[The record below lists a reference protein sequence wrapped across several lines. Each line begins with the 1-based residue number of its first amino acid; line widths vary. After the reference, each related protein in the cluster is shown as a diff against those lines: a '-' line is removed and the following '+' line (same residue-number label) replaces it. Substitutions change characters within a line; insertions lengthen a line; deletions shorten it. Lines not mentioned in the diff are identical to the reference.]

1 MQAPFFVGRAPGETI
16 AKILRLYLIDA
27 QSIITVTYREKI
39 KRGSIMKIKLQPQIG
54 AAYEELTIDK
64 PVTVRELADRYQ
76 PELPY
81 RVLLAN
87 VDGKDEE
94 LTFLLHRDCSVRL
107 LDMRTY
113 SANLVYQH
121 SLSLIYLKA
130 VMDVLGDM
138 AVEIENSLNKGLYTE
153 IKTPEP
159 ITAEQI
165 AAVEGRMH
173 ELVEADLPIVREVY
187 TREEAVEIWGAYN
200 YPEKSRLLE
209 HAPDV
214 ETAKFYTLE
223 GYRNFF
229 YGLMTPST
237 GYIEHFELRKYR
249 RGVLLRFPHPSHP
262 DRIPEFEDDKKL
274 YAAFGEANKWHHL
287 LDILYLEDLNE
298 KIRSGQAKDLIL
310 LSEALHEKKVA
321 EIADRITKE
330 KRRIILIAGPSSSG
344 KTTFARRLCVQLRV
358 NGLQPLYM
366 GTDDYFVE
374 RCDTPL
380 GEDGKPNYEN
390 LDALDIDLFNDNMN
404 RLLAGEKV
412 DLPEFDFMDGKK
424 KFGRR
429 ITSIRSSQPIVIE
442 GIHALNDTLTEKIP
456 EDQKF
461 RIYIS
466 PLTQLNIDVH
476 NRVPTTDARMLRR
489 IVRDYKFRGH
499 SAEQTIALWPK
510 VRSGEDVNIFP
521 YNGRADVLFNSALVY
536 ELSVLKKYAQPLLE
550 AVKPEAEVYSEAVRM
565 LKFIRFFDVIEN
577 EKDIPNN
584 SIMRE
589 FIGGSVFV
597 E

>member
-1 MQAPFFVGRAPGETI
+1 
-16 AKILRLYLIDA
+16 
-27 QSIITVTYREKI
+27 
-39 KRGSIMKIKLQPQIG
+39 MKIKLQPQIG

-229 YGLMTPST
+229 LWS
-237 GYIEHFELRKYR
+237 
-249 RGVLLRFPHPSHP
+249 
-262 DRIPEFEDDKKL
+262 DD
-274 YAAFGEANKWHHL
+274 A
-287 LDILYLEDLNE
+287 
-298 KIRSGQAKDLIL
+298 
-310 LSEALHEKKVA
+310 
-321 EIADRITKE
+321 
-330 KRRIILIAGPSSSG
+330 
-344 KTTFARRLCVQLRV
+344 
-358 NGLQPLYM
+358 
-366 GTDDYFVE
+366 
-374 RCDTPL
+374 
-380 GEDGKPNYEN
+380 
-390 LDALDIDLFNDNMN
+390 
-404 RLLAGEKV
+404 V
-412 DLPEFDFMDGKK
+412 D
-424 KFGRR
+424 
-429 ITSIRSSQPIVIE
+429 
-442 GIHALNDTLTEKIP
+442 GIHRT
-456 EDQKF
+456 F
-461 RIYIS
+461 
-466 PLTQLNIDVH
+466 
-476 NRVPTTDARMLRR
+476 
-489 IVRDYKFRGH
+489 
-499 SAEQTIALWPK
+499 
-510 VRSGEDVNIFP
+510 
-521 YNGRADVLFNSALVY
+521 
-536 ELSVLKKYAQPLLE
+536 
-550 AVKPEAEVYSEAVRM
+550 
-565 LKFIRFFDVIEN
+565 
-577 EKDIPNN
+577 
-584 SIMRE
+584 
-589 FIGGSVFV
+589 
-597 E
+597 

>member
-1 MQAPFFVGRAPGETI
+1 
-16 AKILRLYLIDA
+16 
-27 QSIITVTYREKI
+27 
-39 KRGSIMKIKLQPQIG
+39 MKIKLQPQIG
-54 AAYEELTIDK
+54 AAYEEITMDR
-64 PVTVRELADRYQ
+64 PVTVKELADRYQ
-76 PELPY
+76 PKLPY
-81 RVLLAN
+81 TVLLAN

-94 LTFLLHRDCSVRL
+94 LTYLMDRDCVVRL

-130 VMDVLGDM
+130 VMDVLGDLS
-138 AVEIENSLNKGLYTE
+138 VEIENSLNKGLYTE

-159 ITAEQI
+159 ITEEQI
-165 AAVEGRMH
+165 AAVEQRMH
-173 ELVEADLPIVREVY
+173 ELVKADLPIVREVY
-187 TREEAVEIWGAYN
+187 SRQEAIEIWGSYN

-209 HAPDV
+209 HAEDV

-237 GYIEHFELRKYR
+237 GYVEHFELRKYR

-262 DRIPEFEDDKKL
+262 DRIPAFEDDKKL
-274 YAAFGEANKWHHL
+274 YGAFGEANKWQHL

-298 KIRSGQAKDLIL
+298 KIRHGEAKDLIL
-310 LSEALHEKKVA
+310 LSEALHEKKIA

-412 DLPEFDFMDGKK
+412 DLPEFDFLEGKK
-424 KFGRR
+424 KYGRR
-429 ITSIRSSQPIVIE
+429 ITSIRSNQPIVIE
-442 GIHALNDTLTEKIP
+442 GIHALNDILTEKID
-456 EDQKF
+456 EEQKF

-466 PLTQLNIDVH
+466 PFTQLNIDVH

-499 SAEQTIALWPK
+499 SAAQTIALWPK
-510 VRSGEDVNIFP
+510 VRTGEDVNIFP

-550 AVKPEAEVYSEAVRM
+550 AVGPEEEEYSEAVRM
-565 LKFIRFFDVIEN
+565 LKFIRVFDVIDE
-577 EKDIPNN
+577 EQYIPNN